1 MEARAVARF
10 VRVSPRKA
18 RLVVDLI
25 RGKDVGEAEA
35 VLRFTPRAAAEP
47 VAKTLMSAVANAE
60 KNLKLKREGLYV
72 SETYVD
78 EGPTMKRIRPQS
90 RGRAHRIEKRSSH
103 ITVVVKQREGA

>member
-25 RGKDVGEAEA
+25 RGKDVGEARA
-35 VLRFTPRAAAEP
+35 ILKFTPRAAAEI
-47 VAKTLMSAVANAE
+47 VDKVLASAVTNAE
-60 KNLKLKREGLYV
+60 NNLKVKP
-72 SETYVD
+72 ETLFVAQTFVD
-78 EGPTMKRIRPQS
+78 EGPTLKRIRPVS
-90 RGRAHRIEKRSSH
+90 RGRAFRIMKRTSH